1 MSGFGERAIAYEIKN
16 LADEDSRDSAIRT
29 LKAFGKAAI
38 PQLVDVLGDPSR
50 NAYAAVILSD
60 LGEPAISSLLSALG
74 DDSKKSFASAA
85 LKEMAK
91 KKSNT
96 QPTIILDLIGA
107 LYDKR
112 PQTRAIAA
120 VTLQSFGSNTMEPY
134 IPKLIDALANPDAAP
149 FAGNILIG
157 IGKPVVEPL
166 RKVTDENRREIIN
179 TIIGKIAETDN
190 TIPHQTP
197 SNKNTT
203 PIPTAPESPAP
214 IPKFCSTC
222 GAQLTSTSIYCSQ
235 CGKKVG

>member
-1 MSGFGERAIAYEIKN
+1 
-16 LADEDSRDSAIRT
+16 
-29 LKAFGKAAI
+29 
-38 PQLVDVLGDPSR
+38 
-50 NAYAAVILSD
+50 LSD

-74 DDSKKSFASAA
+74 DDSKKSLASAA
-85 LKEMAK
+85 LKEIAK

-96 QPTIILDLIGA
+96 QQTIILGLIGA

-120 VTLQSFGSNTMEPY
+120 VTLQSFGTHTLEPY

-179 TIIGKIAETDN
+179 TIIGEN
-190 TIPHQTP
+190 
-197 SNKNTT
+197 S
-203 PIPTAPESPAP
+203 
-214 IPKFCSTC
+214 
-222 GAQLTSTSIYCSQ
+222 
-235 CGKKVG
+235 